1 MISLRRSN
9 KAATTSNEIV
19 SSVRCVPKSSQGLV
33 DSRYIYRTSILLF
46 LSDLSA
52 LMMDAARSL
61 MRKGTLRFILGLILE
76 RGLINVNMKDARKNS
91 AHGAILSIT
100 QGVI

>member
-1 MISLRRSN
+1 M
-9 KAATTSNEIV
+9 
-19 SSVRCVPKSSQGLV
+19 
-33 DSRYIYRTSILLF
+33 RYIYRTSILLF

-76 RGLINVNMKDARKNS
+76 RGLINVNMKDAR
-91 AHGAILSIT
+91 
-100 QGVI
+100 